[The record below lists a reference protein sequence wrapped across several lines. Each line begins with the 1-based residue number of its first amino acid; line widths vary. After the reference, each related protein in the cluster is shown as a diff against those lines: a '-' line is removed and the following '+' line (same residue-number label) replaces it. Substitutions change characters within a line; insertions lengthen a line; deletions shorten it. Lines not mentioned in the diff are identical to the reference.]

1 MGRFLTSFTELTAQ
15 PPRHLLLLYSG
26 GLDGSYLLHRLS
38 GAGLKVTALNVRIGT
53 GEADAGH
60 AAAHADRLGAGFL
73 EADAT
78 AEFFADFL
86 PAAIHA
92 DAFYQGQFPV
102 GSTLTRPLMAR
113 TAVTEARRLGCDA
126 VGHTATY
133 MQNSAL
139 RITASVAALA
149 PDIDV
154 VAPFLGSDI
163 PRERKLAALA
173 DTGVALTSGIHSV
186 DTNPWSRVIEC
197 GTLESPE
204 NRLDESVFTLTRD
217 LADTPA
223 EEAEVELVFR
233 AGLPAGIDGAER
245 TLADIVFTLNSL
257 AGTHGI
263 GRFAGLED
271 TPFGVKNH
279 EVRESPAAAVITAA
293 HRALANAVFDTRE
306 HTVRAHLATEWTNT
320 VVGGGWFGHLG
331 QALAHCLAELDEP
344 VTGTVRLRLHR
355 GTVTVV
361 RLDTANGL
369 YYTRLGQSFHDWM
382 NQYSYAPWLSLATL
396 GTRSRRNGTK
406 ESTQA

>member
-1 MGRFLTSFTELTAQ
+1 MTEL

-26 GLDGSYLLHRLS
+26 GLDGSYLLQRLS
-38 GAGLKVTALNVRIGT
+38 GAGLKVTALNVRT
-53 GEADAGH
+53 GDAGMDGGQAAHH
-60 AAAHADRLGAGFL
+60 AAALGAEFL

-78 AEFFADFL
+78 DEFFADFL

-113 TAVTEARRLGCDA
+113 TAVAVARRLGCDA
-126 VGHTATY
+126 IGHTATY

-154 VAPFLGSDI
+154 AAPFLGSDI
-163 PRERKLAALA
+163 PREEKLAAL
-173 DTGVALTSGIHSV
+173 TGTGISFPSGIHSI

-204 NRLDESVFTLTRD
+204 NRLDESVFVLTRP

-223 EEAEVELVFR
+223 ADVEVDLAFR
-233 AGLPAGIDGAER
+233 NGLPFAMDGKEQN
-245 TLADIVFTLNSL
+245 LADMVTTLNSL
-257 AGTHGI
+257 AGSHGI

-271 TPFGVKNH
+271 TAFGVKNH
-279 EVRESPAAAVITAA
+279 EVRESPAAAVLTAA

-306 HTVRAHLATEWTNT
+306 HVVRAQLATEWTNT
-320 VVGGGWFGHLG
+320 VVGGGWFSHLG
-331 QALAHCLAELDEP
+331 QVLAHCLAELDRP

-361 RLDTANGL
+361 RLESSNGR
-369 YYTRLGQSFHDWM
+369 YYSRLGRTFHDWM
-382 NQYSYAPWLSLATL
+382 NQYSYGPWLSLATL
-396 GTRSRRNGTK
+396 GTRSRSHDTK
-406 ESTQA
+406 EQAHE

>member
-1 MGRFLTSFTELTAQ
+1 MGRFLTSFAELTEH

-26 GLDGSYLLHRLS
+26 GVDGSYLLHRLGS
-38 GAGLKVTALNVRIGT
+38 AELKVTALNVRIGE
-53 GEADAGH
+53 GKEEIGH
-60 AAAHADRLGAGFL
+60 AAPHATALGAEFM
-73 EADAT
+73 EVDAT
-78 AEFFADFL
+78 HEFFADFL

-113 TAVTEARRLGCDA
+113 VAVAVARRLGCDA

-139 RITASVAALA
+139 RISASVAALA

-154 VAPFLGSDI
+154 AAPFLGSDV
-163 PRERKLAALA
+163 PRDEKLAALA
-173 DTGVALTSGIHSV
+173 GAGVSFSTGIHSI

-204 NRLDESVFTLTRD
+204 NPLDDSVFVLTRP

-223 EEAEVELVFR
+223 AAEDIELAFR
-233 AGLPAGIDGAER
+233 NGLPFAMNGAER
-245 TLADIVFTLNSL
+245 SMADLVSTLNSL
-257 AGTHGI
+257 AGNHGI
-263 GRFAGLED
+263 GRFVGLED
-271 TPFGVKNH
+271 TAFGVKNH

-293 HRALANAVFDTRE
+293 HRALSNAIFNTRE
-306 HTVRAHLATEWTNT
+306 HTVRAQLATEWTNT

-331 QALAHCLAELDEP
+331 QSLARCLADLDGP
-344 VTGTVRLRLHR
+344 VTGTICLRLHR

-361 RLDTANGL
+361 RLETSNGR
-369 YYTRLGQSFHDWM
+369 YYSRLGQEFHDWM
-382 NQYSYAPWLSLATL
+382 HQYSYAPWLSLSTL
-396 GTRSRRNGTK
+396 GTSSRR
-406 ESTQA
+406 